1 MTGWIKLHRS
11 ITTHWLWQ
19 DAERFQW
26 WCDLLMMAAYT
37 ERKQL
42 VGRQLVTLKT
52 GQLIASTSFL
62 CQRWKRSRPMVE
74 GFINT
79 LVSDG
84 MLCKEMAHNVAI
96 LTITNYTYLCADV
109 NTDKQ
114 RGNGKVNADVDTY
127 LYADP
132 YTHLDTY
139 PYATNK
145 EINNIKNIENN
156 NTNSSSCVKRTRT
169 HERFQKPTVEEV
181 DQYIREK
188 GYTFDAEA
196 FVSYYESN
204 GWRVGR
210 NPMKDWR
217 AACRTW
223 QGKEPKGKKTKE
235 EEEYDNY
242 YGDGAYKRAKELQ
255 QVLDNLAAG
264 NS

>member
-1 MTGWIKLHRS
+1 MEKRDTFIFYRS
-11 ITTHWLWQ
+11 FYEALKRCPDDVRLRLYDTICEYALNVGTEVHLDGIAEIVWLLV
-19 DAERFQW
+19 EP
-26 WCDLLMMAAYT
+26 
-37 ERKQL
+37 QL
-42 VGRQLVTLKT
+42 T
-52 GQLIASTSFL
+52 ANN
-62 CQRWKRSRPMVE
+62 KR
-74 GFINT
+74 FINGKKGGAP
-79 LVSDG
+79 SESMKG
-84 MLCKEMAHNVAI
+84 NQNARK
-96 LTITNYTYLCADV
+96 TNREE
-109 NTDKQ
+109 TDNKP
-114 RGNGKVNADVDTY
+114 K
-127 LYADP
+127 
-132 YTHLDTY
+132 
-139 PYATNK
+139 TNQNQTK
-145 EINNIKNIENN
+145 NKPNNNNNNNNNNNEECNNINVVDVS
-156 NTNSSSCVKRTRT
+156 TTPHTRT

-210 NPMKDWR
+210 NPMKDWK